1 MNNTLKN
8 ILANRTLTTFIL
20 GVAVALLF
28 LGQCNRIERLER
40 KLDET
45 EKVAD
50 RNFNNYLAAQDT
62 IKLERNANQDLVASV
77 RSYEFEVSALKKD
90 KQKLIKKYEDA
101 LELNKKYIEIN
112 NLISAELEVKDSII
126 AAGVVS
132 QNGDTLSINVT
143 DKKEWDKYNWRSFT
157 GQIDLLKVDTTYGL
171 MSSNFMLN
179 QGISLKMAIV
189 EQNGINLLKVSSPY
203 PGLEFTNIEN
213 INLVNDQL
221 NRPRAN
227 KAGWSIGLGVGY
239 GMNINND
246 QTLNFGPSFGIGLYY
261 SPKWLRF

>member
-8 ILANRTLTTFIL
+8 ILSNKTLATFIL
-20 GVAVALLF
+20 GVAVALLL
-28 LGQCNRIERLER
+28 LGQCSRIDSLER

-45 EKVAD
+45 ERVAD

-62 IKLERNANQDLVASV
+62 IELERNSNNDLVAKV
-77 RSYEFEVSALKKD
+77 RSYEYEINNLQQGNKALIRKYQSALN
-90 KQKLIKKYEDA
+90 
-101 LELNKKYIEIN
+101 LNKKYIQIN
-112 NLISAELEVKDSII
+112 NLISAELQVKDSII
-126 AAGVVS
+126 ASGMIAK
-132 QNGDTLSINVT
+132 NGDTLSVSVA

-157 GQIDLLKVDTTYGL
+157 GQIDLLKADTTYNL
-171 MSSNFMLN
+171 LSSNFMLT

-189 EQNGINLLKVSSPY
+189 EEGGIDLLKVSSPY
-203 PGLEFTNIEN
+203 PNLEFTNIEN
-213 INLVNDQL
+213 INIVNDRL

-239 GMNINND
+239 GMNINNN